1 MTDRRRHLIMKRDG
15 ENRTSLTLAY
25 FYLFFVK
32 YRWSQKY
39 QWWKYL

>member
-25 FYLFFVK
+25 IFFFFFC
-32 YRWSQKY
+32 
-39 QWWKYL
+39 